1 MQSRAWKLGFLIC
14 RSELAPQ
21 LESLR
26 AGAAPR
32 GGQLHSLIRS
42 CRGAGTW
49 GAVLADQRPS
59 IDHRHA
65 KDIINNLPK
74 GFKGKNQQTINNIPG
89 TIHHAEI
96 FPLRCSL
103 SRFASSRLFLFVCF
117 RSLSDM
123 SCCTSEAPPLQ
134 PVGQEGRNLFGLTI
148 RVLFRSVEGW
158 ATLPRDPMF
167 LHPCFL
173 LMDGVKLATF
183 PHPQL

>member
-14 RSELAPQ
+14 RPELAPQ

-96 FPLRCSL
+96 FPLCCSL

-134 PVGQEGRNLFGLTI
+134 PVGREG
-148 RVLFRSVEGW
+148 
-158 ATLPRDPMF
+158 
-167 LHPCFL
+167 
-173 LMDGVKLATF
+173 
-183 PHPQL
+183 